1 MVLPYHSN
9 PKIRPLLRRFL
20 SSSFTWILNLLF
32 GHNLKYYNGPAVHK
46 KDIISRITISS
57 NGFAYQAEI
66 LTRLLK
72 EGCSYVEVGMK
83 TRSREHGH
91 SKALYPKSILNVFK
105 TIAKIYY
112 EIVVKNKSV
121 I

>member
-9 PKIRPLLRRFL
+9 SNVRPILRRIL
-20 SSSFTWILNLLF
+20 SSTFTGILNILF
-32 GHNLKYYNGPAVHK
+32 GHKLKYYNGPAVHK
-46 KDIISRITISS
+46 KNIISRLSLTS

-66 LTRLLK
+66 VTRLLK

-83 TRSREHGH
+83 TRNREHGH
-91 SKALYPKSILNVFK
+91 SKALYPKSILNVFL

-112 EIVVKNKSV
+112 EV
-121 I
+121 IIKK